1 MTRHAGKAMKK
12 QLTVDQVLARAF
24 DSFREAKNKKEHA
37 KKKADFVFH
46 MTDWMSDLE
55 KLYRLYHHP
64 NEIEKKA
71 SNQIVFGFVLHATG
85 HLNAAARLLLDAPPD
100 PFGAFQA
107 PPPTKPVT
115 KKARKKGSHE

>member
-1 MTRHAGKAMKK
+1 MKK
-12 QLTVDQVLARAF
+12 QLTVDQALGRVF
-24 DSFREAKNKKEHA
+24 DSFREAKDRKAHS

-55 KLYRLYHHP
+55 ELYRLYHHP

-71 SNQIVFGFVLHATG
+71 SRQIVFGFVLHATG

-107 PPPTKPVT
+107 PPPPKAGT
-115 KKARKKGSHE
+115 KKARKKGSHA